1 MEQDLRKLRYDVKE
15 HSLVKSF
22 RRTFLMIL
30 ISGILATLL
39 TYIIAILL
47 YFGIQDIGKYPENFY
62 EKQIPKIEAYIREK
76 NMDLLYVKG
85 ESGLNNIIKG
95 NGNGITYQVL
105 SSDCEVLYGTYKDRV
120 IAGTGELIDK
130 LNTTFVLEGKFAYVV
145 PIENNTNIEGAV
157 ILLYKLGN
165 PYKNIRIIIA
175 VIAMLS
181 PFLYFIIFTRLF
193 STLLVKKINLP
204 LQLLIEASQKI
215 KEKDLDFEVNYQS
228 DNELGKLCTAFIE
241 MKDELKKSLF
251 AQWKAEQERIEM
263 IEALA
268 HDLKTPLS
276 IIMSYSE
283 ALIDANSID
292 GERLKIYLNVINEN
306 AKKSSNLVMQMQY
319 TSDLENADI
328 NLVLRNVNLTEFLE
342 RKISQYRLQAKQKEI
357 DIALN
362 INSDLGYVMSDTDR
376 LERILDNIF
385 SNSLQY
391 TPNKGSIKF
400 FVNKENNKIVY
411 EICDTGS
418 GFTQKDMDKAF
429 DRFYRGDKARSSE
442 GGHSGLG
449 LYIVKKLVE
458 QLHGSVI
465 IKNTVF
471 KGADIIFWH
480 PVYREYK

>member
-1 MEQDLRKLRYDVKE
+1 MKDR
-15 HSLVKSF
+15 SLVKSF
-22 RRTFLMIL
+22 RRTFVMIL
-30 ISGILATLL
+30 ISGILATLI

-47 YFGIQDIGKYPENFY
+47 YFGIQNIGKYPENFY
-62 EKQIPKIEAYIREK
+62 EKQIPKIEAYIHEK
-76 NMDLLYVKG
+76 NTDLLYVKV
-85 ESGLNNIIKG
+85 ESGLNNTIKG
-95 NGNGITYQVL
+95 NGIMYQVL
-105 SSDCEVLYGTYKDRV
+105 NSECEVLYGTYKERV
-120 IAGTGELIDK
+120 FADTDKLIDK
-130 LNTTFVLEGKFAYVV
+130 INTTFVLKGRFAYIV
-145 PIENNTNIEGAV
+145 PIGNGTKIEGAV

-165 PYKNIRIIIA
+165 PYKNIGITIA

-193 STLLVKKINLP
+193 STSLVNKINLP

-228 DNELGKLCTAFIE
+228 DNELGKLCTAFSE

-251 AQWKAEQERIEM
+251 SQWKAEQERIEM

-276 IIMSYSE
+276 VIMAYSE
-283 ALIDANSID
+283 ALTEADSTD
-292 GERLKIYLNVINEN
+292 DEKLKTYLNVINGN

-319 TSDLENADI
+319 TSDLENA
-328 NLVLRNVNLTEFLE
+328 NTNSVLRNVNLTEFLKK
-342 RKISQYRLQAKQKEI
+342 KISQYRFQAKQKEI
-357 DIALN
+357 DIVLN

-418 GFTQKDMDKAF
+418 GFTQ
-429 DRFYRGDKARSSE
+429 
-442 GGHSGLG
+442 
-449 LYIVKKLVE
+449 
-458 QLHGSVI
+458 
-465 IKNTVF
+465 
-471 KGADIIFWH
+471 
-480 PVYREYK
+480 

>member
-1 MEQDLRKLRYDVKE
+1 MKDR
-15 HSLVKSF
+15 SLVKSF
-22 RRTFLMIL
+22 RRTFVMIL
-30 ISGILATLL
+30 ISGILATLI

-47 YFGIQDIGKYPENFY
+47 YFGIQNIGKYPENFY
-62 EKQIPKIEAYIREK
+62 EKQIPKIEAYIHEK
-76 NMDLLYVKG
+76 NTDLLYVRG
-85 ESGLNNIIKG
+85 ESGLNNIIR
-95 NGNGITYQVL
+95 GNGIMYQVL
-105 SSDCEVLYGTYKDRV
+105 NSDCEVLYGTYKERV
-120 IAGTGELIDK
+120 FADTDKLIDK
-130 LNTTFVLEGKFAYVV
+130 INTTFVLKGRFAYIV
-145 PIENNTNIEGAV
+145 PIGNGTKIEGAV

-193 STLLVKKINLP
+193 STSLVKKINFP

-228 DNELGKLCTAFIE
+228 DNELGKLCTAFTE

-251 AQWKAEQERIEM
+251 SQWKAEQERIEM

-276 IIMSYSE
+276 VIMAYSE
-283 ALIDANSID
+283 ALTEADLTD
-292 GERLKIYLNVINEN
+292 DEKLKTYLNVINGN

-319 TSDLENADI
+319 TSDLENA
-328 NLVLRNVNLTEFLE
+328 NTNSVLRNVNLTEFLKK
-342 RKISQYRLQAKQKEI
+342 KISQYRFQAKQKEI
-357 DIALN
+357 DIVLN
-362 INSDLGYVMSDTDR
+362 INSDLGCVMLDIDR

-418 GFTQKDMDKAF
+418 GFTQKDMDKVF

-442 GGHSGLG
+442 GGHLGLG

-465 IKNTVF
+465 IKNTEL

-480 PVYREYK
+480 PV

>member
-1 MEQDLRKLRYDVKE
+1 
-15 HSLVKSF
+15 
-22 RRTFLMIL
+22 
-30 ISGILATLL
+30 
-39 TYIIAILL
+39 
-47 YFGIQDIGKYPENFY
+47 
-62 EKQIPKIEAYIREK
+62 
-76 NMDLLYVKG
+76 
-85 ESGLNNIIKG
+85 
-95 NGNGITYQVL
+95 
-105 SSDCEVLYGTYKDRV
+105 
-120 IAGTGELIDK
+120 
-130 LNTTFVLEGKFAYVV
+130 
-145 PIENNTNIEGAV
+145 
-157 ILLYKLGN
+157 
-165 PYKNIRIIIA
+165 
-175 VIAMLS
+175 MLS

-193 STLLVKKINLP
+193 STSLVKKINFP

-228 DNELGKLCTAFIE
+228 DNELGKLCTAFTE

-251 AQWKAEQERIEM
+251 SQWKAEQERIEM

-276 IIMSYSE
+276 VIMAYSE
-283 ALIDANSID
+283 ALTEADSTD
-292 GERLKIYLNVINEN
+292 DEKLKTYLNVINGN

-319 TSDLENADI
+319 TSDLENA
-328 NLVLRNVNLTEFLE
+328 NTNSVLRNVNLAEFLKK
-342 RKISQYRLQAKQKEI
+342 KISQYRFQAKQKEI

-400 FVNKENNKIVY
+400 FVKKENNKIVY

-442 GGHSGLG
+442 GGHLGLG

-458 QLHGSVI
+458 QLQGSVI
-465 IKNTVF
+465 IKNTAL

-480 PVYREYK
+480 PA

>member
-1 MEQDLRKLRYDVKE
+1 MKDR
-15 HSLVKSF
+15 SLVKSF
-22 RRTFLMIL
+22 RRTFVMIL
-30 ISGILATLL
+30 ISGILATLI

-47 YFGIQDIGKYPENFY
+47 YFGIQNIGKYPENFY
-62 EKQIPKIEAYIREK
+62 EKQIPKIEAYIHEK
-76 NMDLLYVKG
+76 NTDLLYVRG
-85 ESGLNNIIKG
+85 ESGLNNIIR
-95 NGNGITYQVL
+95 GNGIMYQVL
-105 SSDCEVLYGTYKDRV
+105 NSDCEVLYGTYKERV
-120 IAGTGELIDK
+120 FADTDKLIDK
-130 LNTTFVLEGKFAYVV
+130 INTTFVLKGRFAYIV
-145 PIENNTNIEGAV
+145 PIGNGTKIEGAV

-193 STLLVKKINLP
+193 STSLVKKINFP

-228 DNELGKLCTAFIE
+228 DNELGKLCTAFSE

-251 AQWKAEQERIEM
+251 SQWKAEQERIEM

-276 IIMSYSE
+276 VIMAYSE
-283 ALIDANSID
+283 ALTEADLTD
-292 GERLKIYLNVINEN
+292 DEKLKTYLNVINGN

-319 TSDLENADI
+319 TSDLENA
-328 NLVLRNVNLTEFLE
+328 NTNSVLRNVNLTEFLKK
-342 RKISQYRLQAKQKEI
+342 KISQYRFQAKQKEI
-357 DIALN
+357 DIVLN

-391 TPNKGSIKF
+391 TPHKGSIKF

-442 GGHSGLG
+442 GGHLGLG

-465 IKNTVF
+465 IKNTTL

-480 PVYREYK
+480 PA

>member
-1 MEQDLRKLRYDVKE
+1 MKDR
-15 HSLVKSF
+15 SLVKSF
-22 RRTFLMIL
+22 RRTFVMIL
-30 ISGILATLL
+30 ISGILATLI

-47 YFGIQDIGKYPENFY
+47 YFGIQNIGKYPENFY
-62 EKQIPKIEAYIREK
+62 EKQIPKIEAYIHEK
-76 NMDLLYVKG
+76 NTDLLYVRG
-85 ESGLNNIIKG
+85 ESGLNNIIR
-95 NGNGITYQVL
+95 GNGIMYQVL
-105 SSDCEVLYGTYKDRV
+105 NSDCEVLYGTYKERV
-120 IAGTGELIDK
+120 FSDTDKLIDK
-130 LNTTFVLEGKFAYVV
+130 INTTFVLKGRFAYIV
-145 PIENNTNIEGAV
+145 PIGNGTKIEGAV

-193 STLLVKKINLP
+193 STSLVKKINFP

-228 DNELGKLCTAFIE
+228 DNELGKLCTAFSE

-251 AQWKAEQERIEM
+251 SQWKAEQERIEM

-276 IIMSYSE
+276 VIMAYSE
-283 ALIDANSID
+283 ALTEADLTD
-292 GERLKIYLNVINEN
+292 DEKLKTYLNVINGN

-319 TSDLENADI
+319 TSDLENA
-328 NLVLRNVNLTEFLE
+328 NTNSVLRNVNLTEFLKK
-342 RKISQYRLQAKQKEI
+342 KISQYRFQAKQKEI
-357 DIALN
+357 DIVLN

-391 TPNKGSIKF
+391 TPYKGSIKF

-442 GGHSGLG
+442 GGHLGLG

-465 IKNTVF
+465 IKNTEL

-480 PVYREYK
+480 PA

>member
-1 MEQDLRKLRYDVKE
+1 MKDR
-15 HSLVKSF
+15 SLVKSF
-22 RRTFLMIL
+22 RRTFVMIL
-30 ISGILATLL
+30 ISGILATLI

-47 YFGIQDIGKYPENFY
+47 YFGIQNIGKYPENFY
-62 EKQIPKIEAYIREK
+62 EKQIPKIEAYIHEK
-76 NMDLLYVKG
+76 NTDLLYVMG
-85 ESGLNNIIKG
+85 ESGLNNIIR
-95 NGNGITYQVL
+95 GNGIMYQVL
-105 SSDCEVLYGTYKDRV
+105 NSDCEVLYGTYKERV
-120 IAGTGELIDK
+120 FSDTDKLIDK
-130 LNTTFVLEGKFAYVV
+130 INTTFVLKGRFAYIV
-145 PIENNTNIEGAV
+145 PIGNGTKIEGAV

-193 STLLVKKINLP
+193 STSLVKKINFP

-228 DNELGKLCTAFIE
+228 DNELGKLCTAFSE

-251 AQWKAEQERIEM
+251 SQWKAEQERIEM

-276 IIMSYSE
+276 VIMAYSE
-283 ALIDANSID
+283 ALTEADLTD
-292 GERLKIYLNVINEN
+292 DEKLKTYLNVINGN

-319 TSDLENADI
+319 TSDLENA
-328 NLVLRNVNLTEFLE
+328 NTNSVLRNVNLTEFLKK
-342 RKISQYRLQAKQKEI
+342 KISQYRFQAKQKEI
-357 DIALN
+357 DIVLN

-391 TPNKGSIKF
+391 TPHKGSIKF

-442 GGHSGLG
+442 GGHLGLG

-465 IKNTVF
+465 IKNTEL

-480 PVYREYK
+480 PA

>member
-1 MEQDLRKLRYDVKE
+1 MKDR
-15 HSLVKSF
+15 SLVKSF
-22 RRTFLMIL
+22 RRTFVMIL
-30 ISGILATLL
+30 ISGILATLI

-47 YFGIQDIGKYPENFY
+47 YFGIQNIGKYPENFY
-62 EKQIPKIEAYIREK
+62 EKQIPKIEAYIHEK
-76 NMDLLYVKG
+76 NTDLLYVKG
-85 ESGLNNIIKG
+85 ESGLNNIIR
-95 NGNGITYQVL
+95 GNGIMYQVL
-105 SSDCEVLYGTYKDRV
+105 NSDCEVLYGTYKERV
-120 IAGTGELIDK
+120 FADTDKLIDK
-130 LNTTFVLEGKFAYVV
+130 INTTFVLKGRFAYIV
-145 PIENNTNIEGAV
+145 PIGNGIKIEGAV

-193 STLLVKKINLP
+193 STSLVKKINFP

-228 DNELGKLCTAFIE
+228 DNELGKLCTAFSE

-251 AQWKAEQERIEM
+251 SQWKAEQERIEM

-276 IIMSYSE
+276 VIMAYSE
-283 ALIDANSID
+283 ALTEADLTD
-292 GERLKIYLNVINEN
+292 DEKLKTYLNVINGN

-319 TSDLENADI
+319 TSDLENA
-328 NLVLRNVNLTEFLE
+328 NTNSVLRNVNLTEFLKK
-342 RKISQYRLQAKQKEI
+342 KISQYKFQAKQKEI
-357 DIALN
+357 DIVLN

-391 TPNKGSIKF
+391 TPHKGSIKF

-442 GGHSGLG
+442 GGHLGLG

-480 PVYREYK
+480 PA

>member
-1 MEQDLRKLRYDVKE
+1 MKDR
-15 HSLVKSF
+15 SLVKSF
-22 RRTFLMIL
+22 RRTFVMIL
-30 ISGILATLL
+30 ISGILATLI

-47 YFGIQDIGKYPENFY
+47 YFGIQNIGKYPENFY
-62 EKQIPKIEAYIREK
+62 EKQIPKIEAYIHEK
-76 NMDLLYVKG
+76 NTDLLYVRG

-95 NGNGITYQVL
+95 NGIMYQVL
-105 SSDCEVLYGTYKDRV
+105 NSECEVLYGTYKERV
-120 IAGTGELIDK
+120 FADTDKLIDK
-130 LNTTFVLEGKFAYVV
+130 INTTFVLKGRFAYIV
-145 PIENNTNIEGAV
+145 PIGNGTKIEGAV

-193 STLLVKKINLP
+193 STSLVKKINFP

-228 DNELGKLCTAFIE
+228 DNELGKLCTAFSE

-251 AQWKAEQERIEM
+251 SQWKAEQERIEM

-276 IIMSYSE
+276 VIMAYSE
-283 ALIDANSID
+283 ALTEADLTD
-292 GERLKIYLNVINEN
+292 DEKLKTYLNVINGN

-319 TSDLENADI
+319 TSDLENA
-328 NLVLRNVNLTEFLE
+328 NTNSVLRNVNLTEFLKK
-342 RKISQYRLQAKQKEI
+342 KISQYRFQAKQKEI
-357 DIALN
+357 DIVLN

-391 TPNKGSIKF
+391 TPHKGSIKF

-442 GGHSGLG
+442 GGHLGLG

-465 IKNTVF
+465 IKNTTL

-480 PVYREYK
+480 PA

>member
-1 MEQDLRKLRYDVKE
+1 MKDR
-15 HSLVKSF
+15 SLVKSF
-22 RRTFLMIL
+22 RRTFVMIL
-30 ISGILATLL
+30 ISGILATLI

-47 YFGIQDIGKYPENFY
+47 YFGIQNIGKYPENFY
-62 EKQIPKIEAYIREK
+62 EKQIPKIEAYIHEK
-76 NMDLLYVKG
+76 NTDLLYVMG
-85 ESGLNNIIKG
+85 ESGLNNIIR
-95 NGNGITYQVL
+95 GNGIMYQVL
-105 SSDCEVLYGTYKDRV
+105 NSDCEVLYGTYKERV
-120 IAGTGELIDK
+120 FSDTDKLIDK
-130 LNTTFVLEGKFAYVV
+130 INTTFVLKGRFAYIV
-145 PIENNTNIEGAV
+145 PIGNGTKIEGAV

-193 STLLVKKINLP
+193 STSLVKKINFP

-228 DNELGKLCTAFIE
+228 DNELGKLCTAFME

-251 AQWKAEQERIEM
+251 SQWKAEQERIEM

-276 IIMSYSE
+276 VIMAYSE
-283 ALIDANSID
+283 ALTEADLTD
-292 GERLKIYLNVINEN
+292 DEKLKTYLNVINGN

-319 TSDLENADI
+319 TSDLENA
-328 NLVLRNVNLTEFLE
+328 NTNSVLRNVNLTEFLKK
-342 RKISQYRLQAKQKEI
+342 KISQYRFQAKQKEI
-357 DIALN
+357 DIVLN

-391 TPNKGSIKF
+391 TPHKGSIKF

-442 GGHSGLG
+442 GGHLGLG

-465 IKNTVF
+465 IKNTEL

-480 PVYREYK
+480 PA

>member
-1 MEQDLRKLRYDVKE
+1 MKDR
-15 HSLVKSF
+15 SLVKSF
-22 RRTFLMIL
+22 RRTFVMIL
-30 ISGILATLL
+30 ISGILATLI

-47 YFGIQDIGKYPENFY
+47 YFGIQNIGKYPENFY
-62 EKQIPKIEAYIREK
+62 EKQIPKIEAYIHEK

-85 ESGLNNIIKG
+85 ESGLNNIIR
-95 NGNGITYQVL
+95 GNGIMYQVL
-105 SSDCEVLYGTYKDRV
+105 NSDCEVLYGTYKERV
-120 IAGTGELIDK
+120 FSDTDKLIDK
-130 LNTTFVLEGKFAYVV
+130 INTTFVLKGRFAYIV
-145 PIENNTNIEGAV
+145 PIGNGTNIEGAV

-193 STLLVKKINLP
+193 STSLVKKINFP

-228 DNELGKLCTAFIE
+228 DNELGKLCTAFSE

-251 AQWKAEQERIEM
+251 SQWKAEQERIEM

-276 IIMSYSE
+276 VIMAYSE
-283 ALIDANSID
+283 ALTEADLTD
-292 GERLKIYLNVINEN
+292 DEKLKTYLNVINGN

-319 TSDLENADI
+319 TSDLENT
-328 NLVLRNVNLTEFLE
+328 NTNSVLRNVNLTEFLKK
-342 RKISQYRLQAKQKEI
+342 KISQYRFQAKQKEI
-357 DIALN
+357 DIVLN

-391 TPNKGSIKF
+391 TPYKGSIKF

-442 GGHSGLG
+442 GGHLGLG

-465 IKNTVF
+465 IKNTEL

-480 PVYREYK
+480 PA

>member
-1 MEQDLRKLRYDVKE
+1 MKDR
-15 HSLVKSF
+15 SLVKSF
-22 RRTFLMIL
+22 RRTFVMIL
-30 ISGILATLL
+30 ISGILATLI

-47 YFGIQDIGKYPENFY
+47 YFGIQNIGKYPENFY
-62 EKQIPKIEAYIREK
+62 EKQIPKIEAYIHEK
-76 NMDLLYVKG
+76 NMVLLYVRG
-85 ESGLNNIIKG
+85 ESGLNNIIR
-95 NGNGITYQVL
+95 GNGIMYQVL
-105 SSDCEVLYGTYKDRV
+105 NSDCEVLYGTYKERV
-120 IAGTGELIDK
+120 FADTDKLIDK
-130 LNTTFVLEGKFAYVV
+130 INTTFVLKGRFAYIV
-145 PIENNTNIEGAV
+145 PIGNGTKIEGAV

-193 STLLVKKINLP
+193 STSLVKKINFP

-228 DNELGKLCTAFIE
+228 DNELGKLCTAFSE

-251 AQWKAEQERIEM
+251 SQWKAEQERIEM

-276 IIMSYSE
+276 VIMAYSE
-283 ALIDANSID
+283 ALTEADLTD
-292 GERLKIYLNVINEN
+292 DEKLKTYLNVINGN

-319 TSDLENADI
+319 TSDLENA
-328 NLVLRNVNLTEFLE
+328 NTNSVLRNVNLTEFLKK
-342 RKISQYRLQAKQKEI
+342 KISQYRFQAKQKEI
-357 DIALN
+357 DIVLN

-391 TPNKGSIKF
+391 TPHKGSIKF

-442 GGHSGLG
+442 GGHLGLG

-465 IKNTVF
+465 IKNTTL

-480 PVYREYK
+480 PA

>member
-1 MEQDLRKLRYDVKE
+1 MKDR
-15 HSLVKSF
+15 SLVKSF
-22 RRTFLMIL
+22 RRTFVMIL
-30 ISGILATLL
+30 ISGILATLI

-47 YFGIQDIGKYPENFY
+47 YFGIQNIGKYPENFY
-62 EKQIPKIEAYIREK
+62 EKQIPKIEAYIHEK
-76 NMDLLYVKG
+76 NTDLLYVRG
-85 ESGLNNIIKG
+85 ESGLNNIIR
-95 NGNGITYQVL
+95 GNGIMYQVVN
-105 SSDCEVLYGTYKDRV
+105 SDCEVLYGTYKESVFAD
-120 IAGTGELIDK
+120 TDKLIDK
-130 LNTTFVLEGKFAYVV
+130 INTTFVLKGRFAYIV
-145 PIENNTNIEGAV
+145 PIGNGTKIEGAV

-193 STLLVKKINLP
+193 STSLVKKINFP

-228 DNELGKLCTAFIE
+228 DNELGKLCTAFTE

-251 AQWKAEQERIEM
+251 SQWKAEQERIEM

-276 IIMSYSE
+276 VIMAYSE
-283 ALIDANSID
+283 ALTDTDSID
-292 GERLKIYLNVINEN
+292 DEKLKTYLNVINGN

-319 TSDLENADI
+319 TSDLENA
-328 NLVLRNVNLTEFLE
+328 NTNSVLRNVNLAEFLKK
-342 RKISQYRLQAKQKEI
+342 KISQYRFQAKQKEI

-400 FVNKENNKIVY
+400 FVKKENNKIVY

-442 GGHSGLG
+442 GGHLGLG

-458 QLHGSVI
+458 QLQGSVI
-465 IKNTVF
+465 IKNTAL

-480 PVYREYK
+480 PA

>member
-1 MEQDLRKLRYDVKE
+1 MKDR
-15 HSLVKSF
+15 SLVKSF
-22 RRTFLMIL
+22 RRTFVMIL
-30 ISGILATLL
+30 ISGILATLI

-47 YFGIQDIGKYPENFY
+47 YFGIQNIGKYPENFY
-62 EKQIPKIEAYIREK
+62 EKQIPKIEAYIHEK
-76 NMDLLYVKG
+76 NTDLLYVRG
-85 ESGLNNIIKG
+85 ESGLNNIIR
-95 NGNGITYQVL
+95 GNGIMYQVL
-105 SSDCEVLYGTYKDRV
+105 NSDCEVLYGTYKERIFSD
-120 IAGTGELIDK
+120 TDKLIDK
-130 LNTTFVLEGKFAYVV
+130 INITFVLKGRIAYIV
-145 PIENNTNIEGAV
+145 PIGNGTKIEGAV

-193 STLLVKKINLP
+193 STSLVKKINFP

-228 DNELGKLCTAFIE
+228 DNELGKLCTAFTE

-251 AQWKAEQERIEM
+251 SQWKAEQERIEM

-276 IIMSYSE
+276 VIMAYSE
-283 ALIDANSID
+283 ALTEVDSTD
-292 GERLKIYLNVINEN
+292 DEKLKTYLNVINGN

-319 TSDLENADI
+319 TSDLENA
-328 NLVLRNVNLTEFLE
+328 NTNSVLRNVNLTEFLKK
-342 RKISQYRLQAKQKEI
+342 KISQYRFQAKQKEI

-442 GGHSGLG
+442 GGHLGLG

-465 IKNTVF
+465 IKNTAL

-480 PVYREYK
+480 PA

>member
-1 MEQDLRKLRYDVKE
+1 MKDR
-15 HSLVKSF
+15 SLVKSF
-22 RRTFLMIL
+22 RRTFVMIL
-30 ISGILATLL
+30 ISGILATLI

-47 YFGIQDIGKYPENFY
+47 YFGIQNIGKYPENFY
-62 EKQIPKIEAYIREK
+62 EKQIPKIEAYIHEK
-76 NMDLLYVKG
+76 NTDLLYVRG
-85 ESGLNNIIKG
+85 ESGLNNIIR
-95 NGNGITYQVL
+95 GNGIMYQVL
-105 SSDCEVLYGTYKDRV
+105 NSDCEVLYGTYKERV
-120 IAGTGELIDK
+120 FADTDKLIDK
-130 LNTTFVLEGKFAYVV
+130 INTTFVLKGRFAYIV
-145 PIENNTNIEGAV
+145 PIGNGTKIEGAV

-193 STLLVKKINLP
+193 STSLVKKINFP

-228 DNELGKLCTAFIE
+228 DNELGKLCTAFME

-251 AQWKAEQERIEM
+251 SQWKAEQERIEM

-276 IIMSYSE
+276 VIMAYSE
-283 ALIDANSID
+283 ALTEADLTD
-292 GERLKIYLNVINEN
+292 DEKLKTYLNVINGN

-319 TSDLENADI
+319 TSDLENA
-328 NLVLRNVNLTEFLE
+328 NTNSVLRNVNLTEFLKK
-342 RKISQYRLQAKQKEI
+342 KISQYRFQAKQKEI
-357 DIALN
+357 DIVLN

-391 TPNKGSIKF
+391 TPHKGSIKF

-442 GGHSGLG
+442 GGHLGLG

-465 IKNTVF
+465 IKNTEL

-480 PVYREYK
+480 PV